1 MGYSFRREG
10 DAVEAALRQN
20 RAEPSVELVADLA
33 ARVSAAQPTPHRG
46 SRFAFAAAAVVFV
59 FGTFLS
65 FGGLAYAASGSGAAA
80 QKTAA
85 VTSTSAAADQYGEQ
99 KVAEPTTKPTE
110 PTSNVAGATA
120 SSPPKSG
127 TLPFTGVGL
136 GSTVLVS
143 LSLVGFGVYLRRRE
157 TRE

>member
-1 MGYSFRREG
+1 VGYSLRRRE
-10 DAVEAALRQN
+10 DTVEAALRAN

-33 ARVSAAQPTPHRG
+33 ARVSAAERSTHRS

-65 FGGLAYAASGSGAAA
+65 FGGVAYAASGSGAAA
-80 QKTAA
+80 QKKAA

-99 KVAEPTTKPTE
+99 QVANPAEPKA

-120 SSPPKSG
+120 STPPKSG

-143 LSLVGFGVYLRRRE
+143 LTLVGFGVYLRRRE
-157 TRE
+157 SRE